1 MMNTALN
8 ISIGNRLEVLRE
20 TTRDWNSANHTYVLK
35 NDRLV
40 AYVKHGTDEVIMLN
54 PLNFSKKFR
63 TFTEV
68 KGDELADIVFSLTG

>member
-8 ISIGNRLEVLRE
+8 ISAGNKLEVLRE
-20 TTRDWNSANHTYVLK
+20 TTRDWSSANHIYVLK
-35 NDRLV
+35 NDRLI

-63 TFTEV
+63 TFIDV

>member
-1 MMNTALN
+1 MMNTTLN
-8 ISIGNRLEVLRE
+8 IQTGTKLEVLRE

>member
-8 ISIGNRLEVLRE
+8 ISAGNKLEVLRE
-20 TTRDWNSANHTYVLK
+20 TTRDWSSANHTYVLK
-35 NDRLV
+35 NDRLI

-63 TFTEV
+63 TFIDV
-68 KGDELADIVFSLTG
+68 KSDELADIVFSLTG

>member
-1 MMNTALN
+1 MMNTTLN
-8 ISIGNRLEVLRE
+8 IQTGTKLEVLRE

-63 TFTEV
+63 TFINV
-68 KGDELADIVFSLTG
+68 KGDKLADIVFSLIG

>member
-35 NDRLV
+35 NDRLI

>member
-35 NDRLV
+35 NDRLI

-63 TFTEV
+63 TFINV
-68 KGDELADIVFSLTG
+68 KGDELADIELSLVG

>member
-35 NDRLV
+35 NDRLI

-63 TFTEV
+63 TFINV
-68 KGDELADIVFSLTG
+68 KGDELADIVLSLVG